1 MKIAGENPLK
11 NATEQFESFKKSV
24 DDYIS
29 LKGIQS
35 ISFCDDF
42 NLALNLDIDTM
53 DKMTQQEC
61 FNYAYTLYQY
71 AGYIQDE
78 QSQQQVV
85 VDWCNSRLNYIV
97 ASNEDCFPQYTKH
110 EMKIPIL
117 IKENSF
123 ASKVESWRLV
133 AESRLKR
140 LEGREI
146 LIKRKAD
153 CLMEKGKRK

>member
-1 MKIAGENPLK
+1 MQ
-11 NATEQFESFKKSV
+11 NATEEFEGFKKSV
-24 DDYIS
+24 DDYIE
-29 LKGIQS
+29 LKGLEP
-35 ISFCDDF
+35 ISFSEDF
-42 NLALNLDIDTM
+42 NRALNLSM
-53 DKMTQQEC
+53 DSLDMLTQQEC
-61 FNYAYTLYQY
+61 FNYAYTLYAY

-85 VDWCNSRLNYIV
+85 VDWCISRLNYII
-97 ASNEDCFPQYTKH
+97 ATNEDCFPQYTKH

-140 LEGREI
+140 LEGKEV
-146 LIKRKAD
+146 LIKREAD
-153 CLMEKGKRK
+153 CLMEKGRRK

>member
-1 MKIAGENPLK
+1 MTTGENLLQ
-11 NATEQFESFKKSV
+11 NATEQFEGFKKSV
-24 DDYIS
+24 DDYIE
-29 LKGIQS
+29 LKGIQP
-35 ISFCDDF
+35 ISFSEDF
-42 NLALNLDIDTM
+42 RLALNLDIDIM
-53 DKMTQQEC
+53 DKLTQQEC

-78 QSQQQVV
+78 HSQQQVV
-85 VDWCNSRLNYIV
+85 VDWCNSRLNYII
-97 ASNEDCFPQYTKH
+97 ANSEDCFPQYTKH
-110 EMKIPIL
+110 EMKVPLL

-140 LEGREI
+140 LEGKEI

-153 CLMEKGKRK
+153 CLMEKGKRR

>member
-1 MKIAGENPLK
+1 MMTGENLLK
-11 NATEQFESFKKSV
+11 NATEEFEDFKRSV
-24 DDYIS
+24 DDYIE

-35 ISFCDDF
+35 ISFTEDF
-42 NLALNLDIDTM
+42 KIALNLNLDSLDM
-53 DKMTQQEC
+53 LTQQEC
-61 FNYAYTLYQY
+61 FNYAYTLFAY
-71 AGYIQDE
+71 AGYVQDE
-78 QSQQQVV
+78 HSQQQVV
-85 VDWCNSRLNYIV
+85 VDWCVSRLNYII
-97 ASNEDCFPQYTKH
+97 ANNEECFPQYTKH

-123 ASKVESWRLV
+123 ASKVESWRIV

-140 LEGREI
+140 LDGKEI